1 MDVSLIWQIFIT
13 GIAILVVA
21 IGVNSIAHIAGL
33 ATWYGF
39 IDTINKNGLMNS
51 LKTESVISLLFLF
64 LLYPYILGLTGYYI
78 TKWFLK

>member
-21 IGVNSIAHIAGL
+21 IVVNSIAHIAGIS
-33 ATWYGF
+33 TWYGF
-39 IDTINKNGLMNS
+39 IDAINKNGLLNT
-51 LKTESVISLLFLF
+51 LKTESVLSLLFLF
-64 LLYPYILGLTGYYI
+64 LLYPYMLGLTGFYI